1 MITEEMLKRILDK
14 AIGKAVE
21 DTRKYFEETVVVDF
35 YSMDTISKKITVVVD
50 FAESVGYDFSNDIK
64 NTNSQK

>member
-1 MITEEMLKRILDK
+1 M
-14 AIGKAVE
+14 E
-21 DTRKYFEETVVVDF
+21 DIRKYFEETVVVDF
-35 YSMDTISKKITVVVD
+35 YSMDTISKKITVIVD

>member
-1 MITEEMLKRILDK
+1 V
-14 AIGKAVE
+14 IGKAVE
-21 DTRKYFEETVVVDF
+21 DTRKYFEETVGADF

-50 FAESVGYDFSNDIK
+50 FAESVGHDFSHDIK